1 MLNIILKVWMCFILL
16 VLTVEL
22 CYITYSIIRD
32 DRRSEKERKEN
43 PDKKKYY

>member
-1 MLNIILKVWMCFILL
+1 MLNTILYIWLFFVLA
-16 VLTVEL
+16 VLTIEF
-22 CYITYSIIRD
+22 CYITYAIIRD